1 MNVKF
6 LALAAVAA
14 SMTLVGC
21 NKTLTPEEPG
31 VPKSVTIK
39 LANVVPGTRSAG
51 GEQIAE
57 GTAVTLNSFQIFFSD
72 GTNLHPAKQA
82 DGTTAAVQYY
92 TGADVTGN
100 LTGSYHFLP
109 SAVNKVIVV
118 GNHSQLNVT
127 TEADLNLALK
137 IADEQNI
144 DNLTLY
150 AESGLTPVAADDDDH
165 SGDHIGDMQG
175 SASAVF
181 EADLKV
187 VPRIARIFITDFSY
201 TYTTDG
207 SAYKSLTLQKIALNN
222 YYAANT
228 LATQA
233 VGDLQA
239 TAISDATAWDW
250 LAGHSDPSWDWDDLS
265 TITLAPTAANT
276 PVTAE
281 SKHYYHFFVGSGTVP
296 QLVLQC
302 KSADDTPLYLATS
315 GFKVGGNDVTWQN
328 GYIYELSF
336 AFDDE
341 DLTSPDKCVDITV
354 TPHEWQVE
362 TITPEF

>member
-57 GTAVTLNSFQIFFSD
+57 GTAVTLTSFQIFFSD
-72 GTNLHPAKQA
+72 GTNLYTAKQA
-82 DGTTAAVQYY
+82 DGTTDAVQYFS
-92 TGADVTGN
+92 GADVAGN
-100 LTGSYHFLP
+100 LEGSYHFLP

-118 GNHSQLNVT
+118 GNYGSQITET
-127 TEADLNLALK
+127 TEAKLDLALS
-137 IADEQNI
+137 IADEQDI

-165 SGDHIGDMQG
+165 SGNHDDG

-207 SAYKSLTLQKIALNN
+207 SAYKSLTLQKMALNN

-233 VGDLQA
+233 VSDLQA

-250 LAGHSDPSWDWDDLS
+250 LAGHSTPSWDWDDLS
-265 TITLAPTAANT
+265 TITLTPTAANT
-276 PVTAE
+276 AVTEE
-281 SKHYYHFFVGSGTVP
+281 SKHYYHFFVGSGAVP

-315 GFKVGGNDVTWQN
+315 GFKVSRSAETM
-328 GYIYELSF
+328 
-336 AFDDE
+336 
-341 DLTSPDKCVDITV
+341 SPGRTAISMS
-354 TPHEWQVE
+354 
-362 TITPEF
+362 

>member
-21 NKTLTPEEPG
+21 NKTLTPEETG

-57 GTAVTLNSFQIFFSD
+57 GTAVTLTSFQIFFSD
-72 GTNLHPAKQA
+72 GTNLYTAKQA
-82 DGTTAAVQYY
+82 DGTTDAVQYFS
-92 TGADVTGN
+92 GADVAGN
-100 LTGSYHFLP
+100 LEGSYHFLP

-118 GNHSQLNVT
+118 GNYGSQIT
-127 TEADLNLALK
+127 EKTEADLNLALK
-137 IADEQNI
+137 IADEQDI
-144 DNLTLY
+144 DDLTLY
-150 AESGLTPVAADDDDH
+150 AESGLTPVTDDH
-165 SGDHIGDMQG
+165 SGVHDDG

-233 VGDLQA
+233 VSDLQA

-250 LAGHSDPSWDWDDLS
+250 LAGHSTPSWDWDDLS
-265 TITLAPTAANT
+265 HITLTPTAANT
-276 PVTAE
+276 AVTAE
-281 SKHYYHFFVGSGTVP
+281 SKHYYHFFVGSGAVP

>member
-21 NKTLTPEEPG
+21 NKTLTPEETG

-57 GTAVTLNSFQIFFSD
+57 GTAVTLTSFQIFFSD
-72 GTNLHPAKQA
+72 GTNLYTAKQA
-82 DGTTAAVQYY
+82 DGTTDAVQYFS
-92 TGADVTGN
+92 GADVAGN
-100 LTGSYHFLP
+100 LEGSYHFLP

-118 GNHSQLNVT
+118 GNYGSQITET
-127 TEADLNLALK
+127 TEAKLDLALS
-137 IADEQNI
+137 IADEQDI

-150 AESGLTPVAADDDDH
+150 AESGLTPVADDDH
-165 SGDHIGDMQG
+165 SGDHVDG

-228 LATQA
+228 LASQA
-233 VGDLQA
+233 VSDLQA

-250 LAGHSDPSWDWDDLS
+250 LAGHSSPSWDWDDLS
-265 TITLAPTAANT
+265 TITLAPTAADT

-281 SKHYYHFFVGSGTVP
+281 SKHYYHFFVGNGTVP

-302 KSADDTPLYLATS
+302 KSSDDTPLYLATS
-315 GFKVGGNDVTWQN
+315 GFKLGGNDVTWQN

>member
-21 NKTLTPEEPG
+21 NKTLTPEETG

-57 GTAVTLNSFQIFFSD
+57 GTAVKLNSFQIFFSD
-72 GTNLHPAKQA
+72 GTNLYPAKQS
-82 DGTTAAVQYY
+82 DGVTDAVQYFS
-92 TGADVTGN
+92 GADVAGN
-100 LTGSYHFLP
+100 LEGSYHFLP

-118 GNHSQLNVT
+118 GNYGSKITET
-127 TEADLNLALK
+127 TEAKLNLALS
-137 IADEQNI
+137 IADEQDI
-144 DNLTLY
+144 EDLTLY
-150 AESGLTPVAADDDDH
+150 AESGLTPVTGNDH
-165 SGDHIGDMQG
+165 SSDHTDG

-233 VGDLQA
+233 VSDLQA

-265 TITLAPTAANT
+265 AITLTPTAANT
-276 PVTAE
+276 AATAE
-281 SKHYYHFFVGSGTVP
+281 SKHYYHFFVGSGAVP

>member
-21 NKTLTPEEPG
+21 NKTLTPEETG

-57 GTAVTLNSFQIFFSD
+57 GTAVKLNSFQIFFSD
-72 GTNLHPAKQA
+72 GTNLYPAKQS

-137 IADEQNI
+137 IADEQDIN
-144 DNLTLY
+144 NLTLY
-150 AESGLTPVAADDDDH
+150 AESGLTPVTATIQAIILEICKALRLRY
-165 SGDHIGDMQG
+165 S
-175 SASAVF
+175 
-181 EADLKV
+181 
-187 VPRIARIFITDFSY
+187 R
-201 TYTTDG
+201 
-207 SAYKSLTLQKIALNN
+207 LT
-222 YYAANT
+222 
-228 LATQA
+228 
-233 VGDLQA
+233 
-239 TAISDATAWDW
+239 
-250 LAGHSDPSWDWDDLS
+250 
-265 TITLAPTAANT
+265 
-276 PVTAE
+276 
-281 SKHYYHFFVGSGTVP
+281 
-296 QLVLQC
+296 
-302 KSADDTPLYLATS
+302 
-315 GFKVGGNDVTWQN
+315 
-328 GYIYELSF
+328 
-336 AFDDE
+336 
-341 DLTSPDKCVDITV
+341 
-354 TPHEWQVE
+354 
-362 TITPEF
+362 

>member
-21 NKTLTPEEPG
+21 NKTLTPEE
-31 VPKSVTIK
+31 
-39 LANVVPGTRSAG
+39 AG

-137 IADEQNI
+137 IADEQ
-144 DNLTLY
+144 
-150 AESGLTPVAADDDDH
+150 A
-165 SGDHIGDMQG
+165 
-175 SASAVF
+175 
-181 EADLKV
+181 
-187 VPRIARIFITDFSY
+187 
-201 TYTTDG
+201 
-207 SAYKSLTLQKIALNN
+207 
-222 YYAANT
+222 
-228 LATQA
+228 
-233 VGDLQA
+233 
-239 TAISDATAWDW
+239 
-250 LAGHSDPSWDWDDLS
+250 
-265 TITLAPTAANT
+265 
-276 PVTAE
+276 
-281 SKHYYHFFVGSGTVP
+281 
-296 QLVLQC
+296 
-302 KSADDTPLYLATS
+302 
-315 GFKVGGNDVTWQN
+315 
-328 GYIYELSF
+328 
-336 AFDDE
+336 
-341 DLTSPDKCVDITV
+341 
-354 TPHEWQVE
+354 
-362 TITPEF
+362 

>member
-21 NKTLTPEEPG
+21 NKTLTPEETG

-51 GEQIAE
+51 GDQIAE
-57 GTAVTLNSFQIFFSD
+57 GTAVTLTSFQIFFSD
-72 GTNLHPAKQA
+72 GTNLYTAKQA
-82 DGTTAAVQYY
+82 DGTTDAVQYFS
-92 TGADVTGN
+92 GADVAGN
-100 LTGSYHFLP
+100 LEGSYHFLP

-118 GNHSQLNVT
+118 GNYGSQIT
-127 TEADLNLALK
+127 EKTEADLNLALK
-137 IADEQNI
+137 IADEQDI
-144 DNLTLY
+144 DDLTLY
-150 AESGLTPVAADDDDH
+150 AESGLTPVTDDH
-165 SGDHIGDMQG
+165 SGVHDDG

-233 VGDLQA
+233 VSDLQA

-250 LAGHSDPSWDWDDLS
+250 LAGHSTPSWDWDDLS
-265 TITLAPTAANT
+265 HITLTPTAANT
-276 PVTAE
+276 AVTAE
-281 SKHYYHFFVGSGTVP
+281 SKHYYHFFVGSGAVP

>member
-21 NKTLTPEEPG
+21 NKTLTPEETG

-57 GTAVTLNSFQIFFSD
+57 GTAVKLNSFQIFFSD
-72 GTNLHPAKQA
+72 GTNLYPAMQS
-82 DGTTAAVQYY
+82 DGVTDAVQYFS
-92 TGADVTGN
+92 GADVAGN
-100 LTGSYHFLP
+100 LEGSYHFLP

-118 GNHSQLNVT
+118 GNYGSKITET
-127 TEADLNLALK
+127 TEAKLNLALS
-137 IADEQNI
+137 IADEQDI
-144 DNLTLY
+144 EDLTLY
-150 AESGLTPVAADDDDH
+150 AESGLTPVTGNDH
-165 SGDHIGDMQG
+165 SSDHTDG

-233 VGDLQA
+233 VSDLQA

-265 TITLAPTAANT
+265 AITLTPTAANT
-276 PVTAE
+276 AATAE
-281 SKHYYHFFVGSGTVP
+281 SKHYYHFFVGSGAVP

>member
-21 NKTLTPEEPG
+21 NKTLTPEETG

-57 GTAVTLNSFQIFFSD
+57 GTAVTLTSFQIFFSD
-72 GTNLHPAKQA
+72 GTNLYTAKQA
-82 DGTTAAVQYY
+82 DGTTDAVQYFS
-92 TGADVTGN
+92 GADVAGN
-100 LTGSYHFLP
+100 LEGSYHFLP

-118 GNHSQLNVT
+118 GNYGSQITET
-127 TEADLNLALK
+127 TEAKLDLALS
-137 IADEQNI
+137 IADEQDIN
-144 DNLTLY
+144 NLTLY
-150 AESGLTPVAADDDDH
+150 AESGLTPVADDDNDH
-165 SGDHIGDMQG
+165 SGNHDDG

-207 SAYKSLTLQKIALNN
+207 SAYKSLTLQKMALNN

-233 VGDLQA
+233 VSDLQA

-250 LAGHSDPSWDWDDLS
+250 LAGHSTPSWDWDDLS
-265 TITLAPTAANT
+265 TITLTPTAANT
-276 PVTAE
+276 AVTKE
-281 SKHYYHFFVGSGTVP
+281 SKHYYHFFVGSGAVP

>member
-21 NKTLTPEEPG
+21 NKTLTPEETG

-57 GTAVTLNSFQIFFSD
+57 GTAVTLTSFQIFFSD
-72 GTNLHPAKQA
+72 GTNLYTAKQA
-82 DGTTAAVQYY
+82 DGTTDAVQYFS
-92 TGADVTGN
+92 GADVAGN
-100 LTGSYHFLP
+100 LEGSYHLLP

-118 GNHSQLNVT
+118 GNYGSQIT
-127 TEADLNLALK
+127 EKTEADLNLALK
-137 IADEQNI
+137 IADEQDI
-144 DNLTLY
+144 DDLTLY
-150 AESGLTPVAADDDDH
+150 AESGLTPVTDDH
-165 SGDHIGDMQG
+165 SGVHDDG

-233 VGDLQA
+233 VSDLQA

-250 LAGHSDPSWDWDDLS
+250 LAGHSTPSWDWDDLS
-265 TITLAPTAANT
+265 HITLTPTAANT
-276 PVTAE
+276 AVTAE
-281 SKHYYHFFVGSGTVP
+281 SKHYYHFFVGSGAVP

>member
-21 NKTLTPEEPG
+21 NKTLTPEETG

-57 GTAVTLNSFQIFFSD
+57 GTAVTLTSFQIFFSD
-72 GTNLHPAKQA
+72 GTNLYTAKQA
-82 DGTTAAVQYY
+82 DGTTDAVQYFS
-92 TGADVTGN
+92 GADVAGN
-100 LTGSYHFLP
+100 LEGSYHFLP

-118 GNHSQLNVT
+118 GNYGSQITET
-127 TEADLNLALK
+127 TEAKLDLALS
-137 IADEQNI
+137 IADEQDI

-150 AESGLTPVAADDDDH
+150 AESGLTPVADGDH
-165 SGDHIGDMQG
+165 SGDHTGDMQG

-228 LATQA
+228 LASQA
-233 VGDLQA
+233 VSDLQA

-276 PVTAE
+276 DATAE
-281 SKHYYHFFVGSGTVP
+281 SKHYYHFFVGSGAAP

-302 KSADDTPLYLATS
+302 KSSDDTPLYLATS

>member
-6 LALAAVAA
+6 LAFAAIAA
-14 SMTLVGC
+14 SMTLVAC
-21 NKTLTPEEPG
+21 NKEVTPEEPG

-150 AESGLTPVAADDDDH
+150 AESGLTPVTDNDNDH
-165 SGDHIGDMQG
+165 SGNHDDG

-187 VPRIARIFITDFSY
+187 VPRIARIFIKDFSY

-233 VGDLQA
+233 VSDLQA

-250 LAGHSDPSWDWDDLS
+250 LAGHSTPSWDWDDLS
-265 TITLAPTAANT
+265 TITLTPTAANT
-276 PVTAE
+276 AVTAE
-281 SKHYYHFFVGSGTVP
+281 SKHYYHFFVGSGAVP

>member
-21 NKTLTPEEPG
+21 NKTLTPEETG

-57 GTAVTLNSFQIFFSD
+57 GTAVKLNSFQIFFSD
-72 GTNLHPAKQA
+72 GTNLYPAKQS
-82 DGTTAAVQYY
+82 DGATAAVQYFS
-92 TGADVTGN
+92 GADVAGN
-100 LTGSYHFLP
+100 LEGSYHFLP
-109 SAVNKVIVV
+109 SAVNKVIAI
-118 GNHSQLNVT
+118 GNYGSQLNVG

-137 IADEQNI
+137 IADEQDIN
-144 DNLTLY
+144 NLTLY
-150 AESGLTPVAADDDDH
+150 AESGLTPVADGDH
-165 SGDHIGDMQG
+165 SGDHTGDMQG

-228 LATQA
+228 LASQA
-233 VGDLQA
+233 VSDLQA
-239 TAISDATAWDW
+239 TPISDATAWDW

-265 TITLAPTAANT
+265 TITLTPTAANT
-276 PVTAE
+276 AVTAE
-281 SKHYYHFFVGSGTVP
+281 SKHYYHFFVGNGTVP

-302 KSADDTPLYLATS
+302 KSSDDTPLYLATS

>member
-21 NKTLTPEEPG
+21 NKTLTPEETG

-137 IADEQNI
+137 IADEQDIN
-144 DNLTLY
+144 NLTLY
-150 AESGLTPVAADDDDH
+150 AESGLTPVADDDDH
-165 SGDHIGDMQG
+165 SGNHDDG

-181 EADLKV
+181 ESDL
-187 VPRIARIFITDFSY
+187 
-201 TYTTDG
+201 
-207 SAYKSLTLQKIALNN
+207 
-222 YYAANT
+222 
-228 LATQA
+228 
-233 VGDLQA
+233 
-239 TAISDATAWDW
+239 
-250 LAGHSDPSWDWDDLS
+250 
-265 TITLAPTAANT
+265 
-276 PVTAE
+276 
-281 SKHYYHFFVGSGTVP
+281 
-296 QLVLQC
+296 
-302 KSADDTPLYLATS
+302 
-315 GFKVGGNDVTWQN
+315 
-328 GYIYELSF
+328 
-336 AFDDE
+336 
-341 DLTSPDKCVDITV
+341 
-354 TPHEWQVE
+354 
-362 TITPEF
+362 

>member
-6 LALAAVAA
+6 LAFAAIAA
-14 SMTLVGC
+14 SMTLVAC
-21 NKTLTPEEPG
+21 NKEVTPEEPG

-57 GTAVTLNSFQIFFSD
+57 GTAVTLTSFQIFFSD
-72 GTNLHPAKQA
+72 GTNLYTAKQA
-82 DGTTAAVQYY
+82 DGTTDAVQYFS
-92 TGADVTGN
+92 GADVAGN
-100 LTGSYHFLP
+100 LEGSYHFLP

-118 GNHSQLNVT
+118 GNYGSQIT
-127 TEADLNLALK
+127 EKTEADLNLALK
-137 IADEQNI
+137 IADEQDI
-144 DNLTLY
+144 DDLTLY
-150 AESGLTPVAADDDDH
+150 AESGLTPVTDDH
-165 SGDHIGDMQG
+165 SGVHDDG

-233 VGDLQA
+233 VSDLQA

-250 LAGHSDPSWDWDDLS
+250 LAGHSTPSWDWDDLS
-265 TITLAPTAANT
+265 HITLTPTAANT
-276 PVTAE
+276 AVTAE
-281 SKHYYHFFVGSGTVP
+281 SKHYYHFFVGSGAVP

-328 GYIYELSF
+328 GYIYELIF

>member
-21 NKTLTPEEPG
+21 NKTLAPEEPG

-57 GTAVTLNSFQIFFSD
+57 GTAVTLTSFQIFFSD
-72 GTNLHPAKQA
+72 GTNLYTAKQA
-82 DGTTAAVQYY
+82 DGTTDAVQYFS
-92 TGADVTGN
+92 GADVAGN
-100 LTGSYHFLP
+100 LEGSYHFLP

-118 GNHSQLNVT
+118 GNYGSQITET
-127 TEADLNLALK
+127 TEAKLDLALS
-137 IADEQNI
+137 IADEQDI

-150 AESGLTPVAADDDDH
+150 AESGLTPVADDDNDH
-165 SGDHIGDMQG
+165 SGNHDDG

-207 SAYKSLTLQKIALNN
+207 SAYKSLTLQKMALNN

-233 VGDLQA
+233 VSDLQA

-250 LAGHSDPSWDWDDLS
+250 LAGHSTPSWDWDDLS
-265 TITLAPTAANT
+265 TITLTPTAANT
-276 PVTAE
+276 AVTAE
-281 SKHYYHFFVGSGTVP
+281 SKHYYHFFVGSGAVP

>member
-21 NKTLTPEEPG
+21 NKTPTPEETG

-57 GTAVTLNSFQIFFSD
+57 GTAVTLTSFQIFFSD
-72 GTNLHPAKQA
+72 GTNLYTAKQA
-82 DGTTAAVQYY
+82 DGTTDAVQYFS
-92 TGADVTGN
+92 GADVAGN
-100 LTGSYHFLP
+100 LEGSYHFLP

-118 GNHSQLNVT
+118 GNYGSQIT
-127 TEADLNLALK
+127 EKTEADLNLALK
-137 IADEQNI
+137 IADEQDI
-144 DNLTLY
+144 DDLTLY
-150 AESGLTPVAADDDDH
+150 AESGLTPVTDDH
-165 SGDHIGDMQG
+165 SGVHDDG

-233 VGDLQA
+233 VSDLQA

-250 LAGHSDPSWDWDDLS
+250 LAGHSTPSWDWDDLS
-265 TITLAPTAANT
+265 HITLTPTAANT
-276 PVTAE
+276 AVTAE
-281 SKHYYHFFVGSGTVP
+281 SKHYYHFFVGSGAVP

>member
-57 GTAVTLNSFQIFFSD
+57 GTAVTLTSFQIFFSD
-72 GTNLHPAKQA
+72 GTNLYTAKQA
-82 DGTTAAVQYY
+82 DGTTDAVQYFS
-92 TGADVTGN
+92 GADVAGN
-100 LTGSYHFLP
+100 LEGSYHFLP

-118 GNHSQLNVT
+118 GNYGSQITET
-127 TEADLNLALK
+127 TEAKLDLALS
-137 IADEQNI
+137 IADEQDI

-150 AESGLTPVAADDDDH
+150 AESGLTPVADDDH
-165 SGDHIGDMQG
+165 SGDHAGDRQG

-233 VGDLQA
+233 VSDLQA
-239 TAISDATAWDW
+239 TPISDATAWDW

-265 TITLAPTAANT
+265 TITLAPTAAIT

-281 SKHYYHFFVGSGTVP
+281 SKHYYHFFVGNGTVP

-302 KSADDTPLYLATS
+302 KSSDDTPLYLATS
-315 GFKVGGNDVTWQN
+315 GFKLGGNDVTWQN

>member
-1 MNVKF
+1 M
-6 LALAAVAA
+6 
-14 SMTLVGC
+14 
-21 NKTLTPEEPG
+21 
-31 VPKSVTIK
+31 
-39 LANVVPGTRSAG
+39 
-51 GEQIAE
+51 
-57 GTAVTLNSFQIFFSD
+57 D
-72 GTNLHPAKQA
+72 
-82 DGTTAAVQYY
+82 
-92 TGADVTGN
+92 
-100 LTGSYHFLP
+100 
-109 SAVNKVIVV
+109 
-118 GNHSQLNVT
+118 
-127 TEADLNLALK
+127 
-137 IADEQNI
+137 
-144 DNLTLY
+144 
-150 AESGLTPVAADDDDH
+150 
-165 SGDHIGDMQG
+165 G

-233 VGDLQA
+233 VSDLQA

-250 LAGHSDPSWDWDDLS
+250 LAGHSTPSWDWDDLS
-265 TITLAPTAANT
+265 TITLTPTAANT
-276 PVTAE
+276 AVTAE
-281 SKHYYHFFVGSGTVP
+281 SKHYYHFFVGSGAVP